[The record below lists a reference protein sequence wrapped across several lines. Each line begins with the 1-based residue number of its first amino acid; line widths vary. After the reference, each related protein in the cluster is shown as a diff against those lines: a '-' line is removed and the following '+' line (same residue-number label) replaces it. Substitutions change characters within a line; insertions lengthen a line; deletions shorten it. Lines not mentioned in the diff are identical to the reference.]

1 MCAMN
6 PPAIMTTDQ
15 SSCTKGYVKT
25 TSASTNA
32 VNTVFGG
39 SGHSKNSNCNY
50 SSTFNGTSSAALVTS
65 VAVALILEA
74 NPSLTWRDVKHILA
88 GTSDQVDASI
98 SIKKLPLTVLYTLQ
112 NQLSLPIMLA
122 INFIIIML
130 LAGLM

>member
-39 SGHSKNSNCNY
+39 SGHSENFNCNY
-50 SSTFNGTSSAALVTS
+50 SSTFNGTSSAAAVTS
-65 VAVALILEA
+65 GAVVLILEA
-74 NPSLTWRDVKHILA
+74 NLALTWRDVKHILA

-98 SIKKLPLTVLYTLQ
+98 SIKNYH
-112 NQLSLPIMLA
+112 
-122 INFIIIML
+122 
-130 LAGLM
+130 